1 MGLTCP
7 KCFRA
12 EGETTCERCGVRM
25 LDLSDPGD
33 SEILMFM
40 LRVKDRTRWT
50 IASIVGGIPGVGLGY
65 LALGAYSASVG
76 HSVHVP
82 NLVLWIPG
90 VILALVVNGILG
102 ALARR
107 ERAARKLAAAV
118 LASHAGTRRGRLP
131 FR

>member
-7 KCFRA
+7 KCFRT

-33 SEILMFM
+33 SEILMFV
-40 LRVKDRTRWT
+40 LRVKDRTRWA

-65 LALGAYSASVG
+65 LALGVYAASVR
-76 HSVHVP
+76 HSVDVP
-82 NLVLWIPG
+82 RLVLWIPG
-90 VILALVVNGILG
+90 VTLALVVNSILG

-107 ERAARKLAAAV
+107 ERAARRFASAV
-118 LASHAGTRRGRLP
+118 LASHAGSRRRGLP